1 MAKTLSIL
9 FVSSEVYPFAKTG
22 GLADVSY
29 SLPLA
34 LRELGHDIRVMA
46 PKYGSISE
54 RKNRIHEINR
64 LRDIPIPV
72 GENTALATVKSSSI
86 NNPRSKVQA
95 YITTNTNYFDANK
108 GFYADPSTGVDY
120 EDNDERFVFFNRSV
134 IQTCLL
140 LGWVPDII
148 HCNDW
153 QTGILPALLRLQHN
167 DVFAKTKIIFT
178 IHNFGNQGDFSLES
192 INRTGFHESNA
203 DALSH
208 KEKVNFMKA
217 GIHFSDCITTVSP
230 TYAKEVLTDQKLSN
244 GLSDVLNR
252 RAEKML
258 GIAHGVDLNTW
269 NPKIDPFITKKYDK
283 SSIEDK
289 APNKETVL
297 ERFGLPIHT
306 DKNVPLIAMVTRIN
320 EQKGI
325 QLILDAAKDLM
336 SKDIQLVML
345 GEGDHSFYPQLE
357 ALTKKYP
364 EKFALKIEFDDELA
378 HLMEAGADMF
388 LMPSLYEPCGLNQQ
402 YSLVYGTVP
411 IVRETGGLADTV
423 RDYNPET
430 AEGTGFVFT
439 DYNAKS
445 MMQAIS
451 RALELYN
458 NPEAWQALVINGMNE
473 DRSWGRAA
481 RQYSELYRALMKD
494 TF

>member
-1 MAKTLSIL
+1 M
-9 FVSSEVYPFAKTG
+9 
-22 GLADVSY
+22 
-29 SLPLA
+29 
-34 LRELGHDIRVMA
+34 
-46 PKYGSISE
+46 
-54 RKNRIHEINR
+54 
-64 LRDIPIPV
+64 

-178 IHNFGNQGDFSLES
+178 IHNFGNQGDFNLES
-192 INRTGFHESNA
+192 INRIGFHESHA

-269 NPKIDPFITKKYDK
+269 NPKIDPLITK
-283 SSIEDK
+283 
-289 APNKETVL
+289 N
-297 ERFGLPIHT
+297 
-306 DKNVPLIAMVTRIN
+306 MIN
-320 EQKGI
+320 LQ
-325 QLILDAAKDLM
+325 
-336 SKDIQLVML
+336 
-345 GEGDHSFYPQLE
+345 
-357 ALTKKYP
+357 
-364 EKFALKIEFDDELA
+364 LKIKLQIKK
-378 HLMEAGADMF
+378 L
-388 LMPSLYEPCGLNQQ
+388 S
-402 YSLVYGTVP
+402 
-411 IVRETGGLADTV
+411 
-423 RDYNPET
+423 
-430 AEGTGFVFT
+430 
-439 DYNAKS
+439 
-445 MMQAIS
+445 
-451 RALELYN
+451 
-458 NPEAWQALVINGMNE
+458 
-473 DRSWGRAA
+473 
-481 RQYSELYRALMKD
+481 
-494 TF
+494 